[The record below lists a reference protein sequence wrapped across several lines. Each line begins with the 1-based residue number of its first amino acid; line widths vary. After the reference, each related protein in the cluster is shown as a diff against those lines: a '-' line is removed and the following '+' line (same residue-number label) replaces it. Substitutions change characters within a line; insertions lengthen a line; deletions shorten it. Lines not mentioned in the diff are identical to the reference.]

1 MEHSVFEFSS
11 GLCHVMT
18 DKIVFNQSTN
28 PEERYGLPSIK
39 PSDLITPKLIPA
51 VFFLALVLS
60 IVLGDPFDN
69 LSPLVLMVLAMF
81 VFFWFYDHGASQTQ
95 MIPME
100 NLLYVK
106 YKTIKLGEPQG
117 YFVFHFKDGD
127 GKKRRRVIKMKPFTE
142 GGKESIETA
151 KSLFTTR
158 GIFQS

>member
-39 PSDLITPKLIPA
+39 PSDLITPKLIPV

-69 LSPLVLMVLAMF
+69 LSPLVLLILAMF
-81 VFFWFYDHGASQTQ
+81 VFFWFYDHGVSQTQ

-100 NLLYVK
+100 NLLLVK
-106 YKTIKLGEPQG
+106 YKTIILGESQG
-117 YFVFHFKDGD
+117 YFIFHFKDGD
-127 GKKRRRVIKMKPFTE
+127 GKKRHRGIKMKPFTE
-142 GGKESIETA
+142 GSKDSIETA

>member
-1 MEHSVFEFSS
+1 MS
-11 GLCHVMT
+11 

-28 PEERYGLPSIK
+28 PEERYGLPPVK
-39 PSDLITPKLIPA
+39 PSDMITPKLIPV
-51 VFFLALVLS
+51 VFFVALVLS

-69 LSPLVLMVLAMF
+69 LSPLVIMMLAMF
-81 VFFWFYDHGASQTQ
+81 AFIWIYDQGASQTQ

-142 GGKESIETA
+142 GSKETIETA